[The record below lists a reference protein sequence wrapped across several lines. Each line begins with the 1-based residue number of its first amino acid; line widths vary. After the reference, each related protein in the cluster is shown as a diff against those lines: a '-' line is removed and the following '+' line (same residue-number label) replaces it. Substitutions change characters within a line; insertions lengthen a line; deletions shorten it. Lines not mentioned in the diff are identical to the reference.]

1 MGAVECCRVCSG
13 ASGLETQFN
22 PIPGEGR
29 QQQYSVPAGEVPSG
43 DGAKPASGKAPVPG
57 LPPDLPL
64 TLDTPK
70 AAKVSSDIVP
80 TQSLALGP
88 AKSERVEALPKK
100 PPVTAPLNAHEEW
113 VKGHPHVDKDKA
125 HGFGGGCY
133 FLDQTF
139 AIVRHGDRLDHT
151 KDWKPDLE
159 ARKRWPNDTPL
170 TEAGHKHATDVG
182 HALAEASVAN
192 GKPFQLIISSPY
204 YRCAQTSSR
213 IAEILQIPIH
223 FDLDLGEV
231 FDAESMTGDIAGKT
245 QHREPKELKSQLR
258 KDFPHVEYISD
269 DTDNFVVEGKLQ
281 HFPEPFAGARMRFCY
296 KVKKLLQR
304 AAAELMSVVIVTHGD
319 ALAAVVGL
327 MREAWSIKAVPYTAY
342 AIASRKVKVMESSG
356 HVMKEEPVYVDP
368 KSWTLTL
375 SKGFD
380 FSEVRSEKKK
390 QQMHRE
396 HDQEMKQMNAKAKEI
411 DTDYKLD
418 PGHHENFQDALLR
431 LGASPA
437 DMEHLIDVGSKSHH
451 IATENEHRIACSPR
465 AGSK

>member
-1 MGAVECCRVCSG
+1 MEGSTEFG
-13 ASGLETQFN
+13 G
-22 PIPGEGR
+22 PIPGEGS
-29 QQQYSVPAGEVPSG
+29 QQKYEVPVGTVPDSAPQIQRG
-43 DGAKPASGKAPVPG
+43 EPKPASPVPG
-57 LPPDLPL
+57 LPSDISL
-64 TLDTPK
+64 TLPDNIK
-70 AAKVSSDIVP
+70 AAQAAPKP
-80 TQSLALGP
+80 TPSPKTEAL
-88 AKSERVEALPKK
+88 KSERVEALPKK
-100 PPVTAPLNAHEEW
+100 PHVSAPLNAHEEW
-113 VKGHPHVDKDKA
+113 VKGHPHVSKDKA

-151 KDWKPDLE
+151 KDWLHFPDK
-159 ARKRWPNDTPL
+159 KRWPNDTPL
-170 TEAGHKHATDVG
+170 TAEGHKHATDVG

-213 IAEILQIPIH
+213 IAEILQVPIH

-231 FDAESMTGDIAGKT
+231 FDAESMTGNIAGQM
-245 QHREPKELKSQLR
+245 QHREPEELKSQLR
-258 KDFPHVEYISD
+258 KDFPHVEYVSD
-269 DTDNFVVEGKLQ
+269 DNGKFIVEGKLQ

-304 AAAELMSVVIVTHGD
+304 ASSELMSVVIVTHGD

-327 MREAWSIKAVPYTAY
+327 LREAWSIKAVPYTAY
-342 AIASRKVKVMESSG
+342 AIASRQVKVMESSG
-356 HVMKEEPVYVDP
+356 HVLKEEPIYVDP
-368 KSWTLTL
+368 QSWTLTL

-380 FSEVRSEKKK
+380 YTEVRSEKRK
-390 QQMHRE
+390 QQAHRD

-418 PGHHENFQDALLR
+418 PGHHENFSDALLR

-437 DMEHLIDVGSKSHH
+437 DMEHLLSTATKSHH
-451 IATENEHRIACSPR
+451 IATENENRIMCSPR
-465 AGSK
+465 GQ